1 MPTANQRVGEYVL
14 DQKVGGGTFGE
25 VWRAHHHVWSDQL
38 VAIKIPTDPQY
49 LRNLQ
54 REGSAIHGLIHLNIV
69 RALGFDPYAGTPY
82 LIMEFIPGTSLRP
95 LIAQVIKQR
104 LPIPH
109 AIAIMKQILSG
120 LSYAHTNG
128 IIHRDIKPENIL
140 IHESAISS
148 GFATPGVVKVTDF
161 GLGKAATVGMG
172 SIAYSAS
179 LNNDAG
185 REIAGSLDYMAPEQ
199 RSGGNLDARAD
210 LYACG
215 VVLYELLTGEKP
227 AGTELPSDLNPS
239 VPKQLD
245 DVFRRSYARLEKRF
259 TSADEFAAALP
270 STAKPTPGFT
280 TPPLQPM
287 PPVFHAA
294 PAPFLKPKPG
304 DPIVGFPTAVDCPR
318 CHESVDS
325 TDQFCMH
332 CGVQLVAQVR
342 RCRKCGAYPDAS
354 DRYCIFCGETIK
366 PETVHA

>member
-38 VAIKIPTDPQY
+38 VAIKIPTDPMY

-54 REGSAIHGLIHLNIV
+54 REGSAIHGLIHPNIV
-69 RALGFDPYAGTPY
+69 RAIGFDPYAGTPY
-82 LIMEFIPGTSLRP
+82 LAMEYVPGSSLRP
-95 LIAQVIKQR
+95 LISGRTLTIPQAVAILRQV
-104 LPIPH
+104 L
-109 AIAIMKQILSG
+109 AG
-120 LSYAHTNG
+120 LSYAHANN

-140 IHESAISS
+140 VHESAAAS
-148 GFATPGVVKVTDF
+148 GYTTAGLVKVTDF
-161 GLGKAATVGMG
+161 GLGKAATTSVG

-179 LNNDAG
+179 MNDDAG

-199 RSGGNLDARAD
+199 RSGAKVDARAD

-227 AGTELPSDLNPS
+227 AGTDVPSDSNRA
-239 VPKQLD
+239 VPKALD

-270 STAKPTPGFT
+270 RDGVKVAMPSPGFS
-280 TPPLQPM
+280 TPPPV
-287 PPVFHAA
+287 PPGSSKPSGA
-294 PAPFLKPKPG
+294 PGA
-304 DPIVGFPTAVDCPR
+304 IDCPR
-318 CHESVDS
+318 CHQPVDGN
-325 TDQFCMH
+325 DQFCMH

-342 RCRKCGAYPDAS
+342 RCRKCGAYPDGS
-354 DRYCIFCGETIK
+354 DRYCIFCGETLK
-366 PETVHA
+366 PEMVPA